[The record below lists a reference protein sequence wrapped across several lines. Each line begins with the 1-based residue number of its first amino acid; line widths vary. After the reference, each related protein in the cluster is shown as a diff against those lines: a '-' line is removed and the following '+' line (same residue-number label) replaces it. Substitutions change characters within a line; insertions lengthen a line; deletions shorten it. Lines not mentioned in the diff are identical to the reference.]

1 MKQEIEQFLL
11 YTKNYISL
19 GENIT
24 RKINHTFRVIE
35 LCEKIAISL
44 NLSEEDIF
52 VVKLCGLLHDIGRFE
67 QWKKYQTFNDLKSI
81 DHGDL
86 GVEILK
92 KNNFIRKFNNK
103 ENLDDLIFKT
113 IKNHNKYKIDENLN
127 EKETLFCNIVKDA
140 DKLDILYLYTIKC
153 INIDIDNDDFSTKIY
168 NDLLNQKEISRKDNK
183 TKADHLAVSLGF
195 IFGLNFKES
204 YKILKENDY
213 INKEIDIYVNKTKNE
228 YLIEK
233 LEKVRIILNKYIEGR
248 C

>member
-35 LCEKIAISL
+35 LCEKIAISS

-195 IFGLNFKES
+195 IFVLNFKES

>member
-24 RKINHTFRVIE
+24 RKIEHTFRVIE

-52 VVKLCGLLHDIGRFE
+52 IIKLCGLLHDIGRFE
-67 QWKKYQTFNDLKSI
+67 QWKRYQTFYDLKSI

-92 KNNFIRKFNNK
+92 KDNFIRKFNKN
-103 ENLDDLIFKT
+103 ECFDDFIFKA
-113 IKNHNKYKIDENLN
+113 IKNHNKYKIDGNLN
-127 EKETLFCNIVKDA
+127 EKEVLFCNILRDA

-153 INIDIDNDDFSTKIY
+153 INIEIDNDDFSEKIY

-183 TKADHLAVSLGF
+183 TKADRLAVSLGF
-195 IFGLNFKES
+195 IFDFNFKES
-204 YKILKENDY
+204 FKILKENDY
-213 INKEIDIYVNKTKNE
+213 INKEIDIYVNKTKNK

-233 LEKVRIILNKYIEGR
+233 LEKVRIILNEYIEGR